1 MFVIKIGMDNE
12 RDMEFNDLLS
22 DVTVLKRFGM
32 YKWDCTVQSKLKID
46 NKHNKIL
53 KIPIII
59 TRPFYDKEKVD
70 DKDKIKH
77 VMIGLIEDCE

>member
-1 MFVIKIGMDNE
+1 
-12 RDMEFNDLLS
+12 
-22 DVTVLKRFGM
+22 M